1 MLIFTIFTE
10 GKQQLVGHFFTCLE
24 CSPSSKKLAKLVS
37 DPLNPSETIRQFF
50 VSTQGLYDTHKR
62 KIVAECLT
70 AFYVQFV
77 MKPYQHIK
85 KVESAQ
91 QFADAQYQP
100 NSVATHFRTL
110 FAYFKQEGITYLL
123 HTDFNNK
130 GTFCF
135 DFDQCLH
142 FYVLFRAFNYNVPS
156 FC

>member
-1 MLIFTIFTE
+1 MLFRS
-10 GKQQLVGHFFTCLE
+10 

-37 DPLNPSETIRQFF
+37 DPRNPSDTVRQFF
-50 VSTQGLYDTHKR
+50 VSTRGLYDTHKR
-62 KIVAECLT
+62 KIVAECLM
-70 AFYVQFV
+70 AFSVRFV

-85 KVESAQ
+85 KFESAQ

-110 FAYFKQEGITYLL
+110 FAYFKQQGIVYSL

-135 DFDQCLH
+135 DLIDRC
-142 FYVLFRAFNYNVPS
+142 R
-156 FC
+156 